1 MVSSAS
7 CNRVASR
14 LPAAIPR
21 GDGRILK
28 DIAATPHRLDVMTS
42 AGRLGKFF
50 PELANKDVDDLELGL
65 VHPAVEVVEDHLLRQ
80 GLTLAEAEQFQ
91 DAIPVR
97 CTRWSSTETTRSSRF
112 TTSL

>member
-1 MVSSAS
+1 
-7 CNRVASR
+7 
-14 LPAAIPR
+14 
-21 GDGRILK
+21 
-28 DIAATPHRLDVMTS
+28 MTS

-91 DAIPVR
+91 DAILVTGQVHR
-97 CTRWSSTETTRSSRF
+97 VVIDRDDA
-112 TTSL
+112 LIQVHD